1 MSTYSVKS
9 PLSMH
14 SRRSFLLLPLALMV
28 SRIAIAAPEA
38 PALPAGVCPLNSGG
52 PSLLG
57 SKWRLDSIYGHQIP
71 EQLAITMEVGE
82 NAIAGFAGCNKY
94 IARFK
99 RVGHTG
105 FMMTGV
111 EKGNS
116 GCTVL
121 STGPGLP
128 TINVGDWEGN
138 YVRTL
143 QRAGSVQQ
151 ENDGLHFFNRS
162 GEPSVIFTRYE
173 GDVYPPEMEGTPA
186 PAS

>member
-1 MSTYSVKS
+1 M
-9 PLSMH
+9 SMH
-14 SRRSFLLLPLALMV
+14 FKSRPFMYSRRNLLILPLALIASRMV
-28 SRIAIAAPEA
+28 TAAPV
-38 PALPAGVCPLNSGG
+38 PPTLPPGVCPLNSGG

-57 SKWRLDSIYGHQIP
+57 TMWRLQSIYGHLIP
-71 EQLAITMEVGE
+71 EQLDITMEVGE
-82 NAIAGFAGCNKY
+82 NSIKGFAGCNNY
-94 IARFK
+94 TAYFK

-105 FMMTGV
+105 FMMTKV
-111 EKGNS
+111 DKGS
-116 GCTVL
+116 HGCRVL
-121 STGPGLP
+121 STGVGLP

-173 GDVYPPEMEGTPA
+173 GELYPDMPPPA
-186 PAS
+186 T